1 MIYTK
6 ENLIYAD
13 NYTTYS
19 MIVPLTKN
27 GEYQLTLTDTFGDGL
42 TGDVTVYLGEEASVD
57 KVFAYFGGSYENFSY
72 SYTLD
77 FVVAEDATITGLFPI
92 AAPSPTPPVPSP
104 IPVDPG
110 TSPTSTTCADTDDTF
125 SVDDTVARRYCTWL
139 GYLCKVVDVVA
150 ACKVTCS
157 ACQYFQPRE
166 S

>member
-42 TGDVTVYLGEEASVD
+42 TGDATVYLGEEASVD
-57 KVFAYFGGSYENFSY
+57 KVLAYFGGSYEHFSY

-77 FVVAEDATITGLFPI
+77 CVVSEDATITGLFPI

-104 IPVDPG
+104 SQLIQVLHQPPLLVLTRMILSPLIIQSVEETVPG
-110 TSPTSTTCADTDDTF
+110 LGTTSFCLATSVKLST
-125 SVDDTVARRYCTWL
+125 SSLHAR
-139 GYLCKVVDVVA
+139 
-150 ACKVTCS
+150 
-157 ACQYFQPRE
+157 
-166 S
+166 